1 MRILLVEDA
10 QDLADA
16 TLSRLRRNGVAC
28 DYAMTLAEA
37 RDCLGVQKYDVVIL
51 DISLPDGSGTDLLR
65 EMRLGGHNMPVL
77 MLTAQFSVENKLS
90 AFSFGADDY
99 LVKPFDQRELEAR
112 LHVLQRRKDSDRSG
126 EIRIGALGFDP
137 LAGVVTLDGARLDL
151 TRREFALLGI
161 LMRQKGQI
169 HSKDQLLEGLYSFD
183 DAVVGANAI
192 ELYVARL
199 RKKIAGSGVSIRTL
213 RGRGY
218 ALDADADG

>member
-1 MRILLVEDA
+1 MRVLLVEDA
-10 QDLADA
+10 LDLADA
-16 TLSRLRRNGVAC
+16 TRSRLRKSGVAC
-28 DYAMTLAEA
+28 DHAMTLAEA
-37 RDCLGVQKYDVVIL
+37 RDFLAVQGYDVVIL

-65 EMRLGGHNMPVL
+65 EMRQAGHTMPVL

-112 LHVLQRRKDSDRSG
+112 LHVLHRRKDSDRAG
-126 EIRIGALGFDP
+126 EIRIGALSFDP
-137 LAGVVTLDGARLDL
+137 LAGVASVDGARLDL

-161 LMRQKGQI
+161 LMRHKGQV
-169 HSKDQLLEGLYSFD
+169 HSKDHLLEGLYSFD

-218 ALDADADG
+218 VLDADG